1 MGEADPTKTEHPP
14 PPTPRP
20 LQVELRG
27 NRHETSGSRRRV
39 GGPALTAEVR
49 MASRNLD
56 AEEDPVGTSPS
67 PLSCAISGKL
77 LNLAAPWCAG
87 M

>member
-1 MGEADPTKTEHPP
+1 MRD
-14 PPTPRP
+14 
-20 LQVELRG
+20 
-27 NRHETSGSRRRV
+27 ETSGSRRRA

-49 MASRNLD
+49 TASRNLD

-67 PLSCAISGKL
+67 PLSCAISGRL